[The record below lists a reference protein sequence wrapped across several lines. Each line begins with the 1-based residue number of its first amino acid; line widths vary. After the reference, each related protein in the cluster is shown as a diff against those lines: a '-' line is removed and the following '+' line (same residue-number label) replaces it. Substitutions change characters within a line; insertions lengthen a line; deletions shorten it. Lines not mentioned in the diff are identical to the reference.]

1 VRAFL
6 FRLAL
11 AVGEWDVDAIG
22 SRIPMSLLVE
32 WMAYWHVE
40 PFGDDWRRSGRL
52 ATIVAA
58 ASGAKVEGELEEKFL
73 PGGGIYRGM
82 NQTEQQMLDEIRKIP
97 GYERH
102 RGGQ

>member
-1 VRAFL
+1 MRAFL

-58 ASGAKVEGELEEKFL
+58 ASGEKVEGELEEKFL

-102 RGGQ
+102 RGG

>member
-1 VRAFL
+1 MRLFL

-11 AVGEWDVDAIG
+11 AIGEWDVDAMG
-22 SRIPMSLLVE
+22 AMPMPLLAE
-32 WMAYWHVE
+32 WMAYWQVE
-40 PFGDDWRRSGRL
+40 PFGDEWRRTGRL

-58 ASGAKVEGELEEKFL
+58 AAGAKVEGDLEEKFL

-82 NQTEQQMLDEIRKIP
+82 NQTEAQMLDEIRKIP

-102 RGGQ
+102 RGGA